1 MLRRRCPISEDVNL
15 KTNGEYEYRLDLM
28 RQIMLRTG
36 ENTKAG
42 AIMRAM
48 ESYLELLDA
57 LDRAGDH
64 PDMTDELAGALST
77 PHVEVVHRTE
87 HEMNVR

>member
-1 MLRRRCPISEDVNL
+1 MNI
-15 KTNGEYEYRLDLM
+15 KTDGQYEYRLDLM
-28 RQIMLRTG
+28 RRIMQRTG

-42 AIMRAM
+42 AVDRAM

-57 LDRAGDH
+57 LERAGDH
-64 PDMTDELAGALST
+64 PDMTEELAEALST

-87 HEMNVR
+87 HEINVR